1 MKDVEASCRIKDLEV
16 AELKKI
22 RKDVVRRT
30 RDYEKL
36 YALVKNQRNKF
47 VNLIQVRWIAR
58 CCRLAQF
65 ACSIVQQGASC
76 PTPTKIQNIP
86 PGLAD
91 FRLRTKA

>member
-1 MKDVEASCRIKDLEV
+1 MPSSIRSPAFSILLAALRAQVKDVEASCRIKDLEV

-47 VNLIQVRWIAR
+47 VNLIQVRWNAR
-58 CCRLAQF
+58 CCRLA
-65 ACSIVQQGASC
+65 
-76 PTPTKIQNIP
+76 
-86 PGLAD
+86 
-91 FRLRTKA
+91 